1 MHNLKTYSKNRS
13 LSNNVD
19 FVTIRF
25 MLQLD
30 RRILI
35 HFDYLTP
42 LLIAPLIAISCWLIG
57 EVNENLVKKELSYI
71 LIGSVVFIFA
81 SIFPIRKFSWIIP
94 IAYWLDILLLIS
106 VKFFGTSIL
115 GAKRWLA
122 LPFTSMTIQP
132 SELMKP
138 AVLLM
143 LAYLIQKCPP
153 GNGGYN
159 WKEFGKMSSFILLP
173 FVLIAIEP
181 DLGSAMVV
189 ALLGF
194 GVLFLVGVKWK
205 IWTTLILLLGISST
219 FLYGGLKDYQKQRIL
234 DFIGDKPSYHVQ
246 QSIIAIG
253 SGGMAGKDKEDATQV
268 QLKFLPI
275 ATTDFIFAYFIERFG
290 FIGAAVLLT
299 IYGALIIHI
308 LSLVSRFK
316 NDLFGVVFA
325 SGIAILLFIYVSIN
339 ISMTIGLAPV
349 VGIPLPLF
357 SYGGTSFMNFM
368 ILFGIL
374 QNLLAFRFD
383 FLYNPNSRFF
393 TKRKKEEKNL
403 FLKD

>member
-1 MHNLKTYSKNRS
+1 
-13 LSNNVD
+13 
-19 FVTIRF
+19 

-42 LLIAPLIAISCWLIG
+42 ILLTPIVLTSCILIG
-57 EVNENLVKKELSYI
+57 EINDSLLKKELTYI
-71 LIGSVVFIFA
+71 LIGIFVFFVASVM
-81 SIFPIRKFSWIIP
+81 PIRKFMWIAP
-94 IAYWLDILLLIS
+94 IAYWLDIILLIS
-106 VKFFGTSIL
+106 VKFFGTSVL

-122 LPFTSMTIQP
+122 IPFTSMTIQP

-143 LAYLIQKCPP
+143 LAYLIQKHPP
-153 GNGGYN
+153 SEKGYD
-159 WKEFGKMSSFILLP
+159 WKEFGKMSFFVLLP

-194 GVLFLVGVKWK
+194 GVLFLIGVRWK
-205 IWTTLILLLGISST
+205 IWVVIVLVLGISST
-219 FLYGGLKDYQKQRIL
+219 FLYNGLRDYQKQRIQ

-253 SGGMAGKDKEDATQV
+253 SGGLIGKAKEDATQV

-275 ATTDFIFAYFIERFG
+275 ATTDFIFAYFVERFG
-290 FIGAAVLLT
+290 FLGAIILLG

-308 LSLVSRFK
+308 LSLALRFK
-316 NDLFGVVFA
+316 NDMLGIVF
-325 SGIAILLFIYVSIN
+325 SNGIAILLFIYVGIN
-339 ISMTIGLAPV
+339 VAMTIGFAPV
-349 VGIPLPLF
+349 VGIPLPMF
-357 SYGGTSFMNFM
+357 SYGGTSFMTFM
-368 ILFGIL
+368 ILLGIL

-383 FLYNPNSRFF
+383 FLYNPTSNFF
-393 TKRKKEEKNL
+393 TRRKKEEKNL